1 MFSPLASSFVFI
13 SETKPSLFLTRMII
27 FPNKIDTHNDLWSRV
42 TVMRSVTT
50 SLAGLCCEQLEHV
63 AAGIQFREPCDV
75 CSVTAALPSKF
86 CTLAWITWCSDT
98 DTSLWEAWDG
108 KRNAREGRLKRWF
121 CIFPPYCTSYSVR
134 ERENVRDSKGEVM
147 KYIEQYN
154 VWSDQRSVLWIHPA
168 LYSPADFFFHSLE
181 CNSLIVWYYN
191 KIFHQAG

>member
-1 MFSPLASSFVFI
+1 
-13 SETKPSLFLTRMII
+13 MII

-63 AAGIQFREPCDV
+63 AAGIQFREPYDV

-86 CTLAWITWCSDT
+86 GTLAWITRRSDT
-98 DTSLWEAWDG
+98 DTSIWEAWDG
-108 KRNAREGRLKRWF
+108 KRGMQGKGDWKDGFVYFRLIALPIQW
-121 CIFPPYCTSYSVR
+121 
-134 ERENVRDSKGEVM
+134 ERENVRDCKGKVI

-154 VWSDQRSVLWIHPA
+154 VWSDQRSVLWIYPA